1 VGASFDGPS
10 EKLSVPRR
18 ESHQDEAGAE
28 LRDTVVRR
36 LENLPLWLVPEF
48 GEFREEGAA
57 VGFKLSGGEAW
68 DVLEKDGAGV
78 DVLNQ
83 FEGGWEHVA
92 VVIGAELFA
101 GDAEGRAWHARGKK
115 VDAGEILVAEVAD
128 VLLLDVPL
136 RAILAE
142 GGAELGLVLDSSGV
156 VEPGH
161 LKAESLATTTR
172 TQF

>member
-18 ESHQDEAGAE
+18 ESHQNEAGAE

-36 LENLPLWLVPEF
+36 LENLPLWLVAEF

-57 VGFKLSGGEAW
+57 VGFKFGGGEAR
-68 DVLEKDGAGV
+68 DVLEKDGAGA
-78 DVLNQ
+78 DVLNEV
-83 FEGGWEHVA
+83 EGGGEHVA
-92 VVIGAELFA
+92 VIVGAELFT
-101 GDAEGRAWHARGKK
+101 GDAEWRAWHACGKE
-115 VDAGEILVAEVAD
+115 VDAGEILVTEVAD

-136 RAILAE
+136 WAVLAE

-161 LKAESLATTTR
+161 LKAESLATTTCA
-172 TQF
+172 QF